1 MARQLILWL
10 LVFSIYQTQ
19 AQTSRNWTSFCQTVE
34 ITTQKERAFVF
45 KGYIKVI
52 TDDTTAGAG
61 LWARVDTHND
71 ERGFFDNMGDRRV
84 RDTVWKEYTIQ
95 GTINENSKT
104 IVIGGISE
112 FDGDFYFDKLSLAIE
127 NDKGEMEPVSIGN
140 ASFETE
146 VVQEEI
152 DTWNEGTRKT
162 SKTSIKE
169 FAITTSNDAI
179 DGRYSLLIKGRETKP
194 NFDFYNIK
202 EQKGF
207 TPQVGT
213 LLSMLDNL
221 KERATIQTQNLS
233 VYQIDHLHDE
243 QANRIGALIMHLAA
257 TEAYYQVL
265 TFENRVFNEEEKKK
279 WGVALGLGEDARTLY
294 KDKPISYY
302 LEEFDKVR
310 ARTKELLAT
319 VDDDWL
325 QKDILGE
332 GVNNYY
338 AWFHVMEHQS
348 SHLGQILFLKKRI
361 PPEPKI
367 INEEEIRN

>member
-1 MARQLILWL
+1 
-10 LVFSIYQTQ
+10 
-19 AQTSRNWTSFCQTVE
+19 
-34 ITTQKERAFVF
+34 
-45 KGYIKVI
+45 
-52 TDDTTAGAG
+52 
-61 LWARVDTHND
+61 
-71 ERGFFDNMGDRRV
+71 
-84 RDTVWKEYTIQ
+84 
-95 GTINENSKT
+95 
-104 IVIGGISE
+104 
-112 FDGDFYFDKLSLAIE
+112 
-127 NDKGEMEPVSIGN
+127 
-140 ASFETE
+140 
-146 VVQEEI
+146 
-152 DTWNEGTRKT
+152 
-162 SKTSIKE
+162 
-169 FAITTSNDAI
+169 
-179 DGRYSLLIKGRETKP
+179 
-194 NFDFYNIK
+194 
-202 EQKGF
+202 
-207 TPQVGT
+207 
-213 LLSMLDNL
+213 
-221 KERATIQTQNLS
+221 
-233 VYQIDHLHDE
+233 
-243 QANRIGALIMHLAA
+243 MHLAA

-325 QKDILGE
+325 QKDNLGE